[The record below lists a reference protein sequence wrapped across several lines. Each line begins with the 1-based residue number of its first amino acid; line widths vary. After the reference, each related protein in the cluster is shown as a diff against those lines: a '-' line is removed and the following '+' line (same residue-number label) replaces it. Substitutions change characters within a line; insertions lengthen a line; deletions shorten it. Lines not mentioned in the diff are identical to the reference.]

1 MHGRKTPRLVLS
13 KEHMNFFLISADKPN
28 GVVKEALNPEKYDT
42 RRAGHLIPSAQ
53 LDSRAM
59 ILPIEAMLKDYI

>member
-1 MHGRKTPRLVLS
+1 
-13 KEHMNFFLISADKPN
+13 MNFFLISADKPN